1 MVEINDEGR
10 PRYVISIA
18 ADILG
23 VKTYTLRYYER
34 VGIIKPGRSQGNIRL
49 YSESD
54 LELLRKVRNL
64 TDELGV
70 NIAGVEV
77 ILSMLTRIKSLQIK
91 NEELENELVRLKG
104 RKDDETG

>member
-1 MVEINDEGR
+1 MVEMNDEKR

-34 VGIIKPGRSQGNIRL
+34 VGIIKPKRSQGNIRL
-49 YSESD
+49 YSERD

-64 TDELGV
+64 TDDLGV

-77 ILSMLTRIKSLQIK
+77 ILNILTRIKTLQEK
-91 NEELENELVRLKG
+91 NEELEKELARLQE
-104 RKDDETG
+104 RKENETG

>member
-1 MVEINDEGR
+1 MVEMNDERR

-34 VGIIKPGRSQGNIRL
+34 VGIIKPKRSQGNIRL

-77 ILSMLTRIKSLQIK
+77 ILNILVRMKALQAR
-91 NEELENELVRLKG
+91 NEGLEKELARLKEREENE
-104 RKDDETG
+104 TG

>member
-91 NEELENELVRLKG
+91 NEELENELVLLKEC
-104 RKDDETG
+104 KDDETG

>member
-1 MVEINDEGR
+1 MVEINDERR

-104 RKDDETG
+104 RKDNETG

>member
-34 VGIIKPGRSQGNIRL
+34 VGIIKPRRSQGNIRL

-91 NEELENELVRLKG
+91 NEELENELALLKEC
-104 RKDDETG
+104 KDDETG

>member
-1 MVEINDEGR
+1 
-10 PRYVISIA
+10 VISIA

-104 RKDDETG
+104 RKDNEAG

>member
-34 VGIIKPGRSQGNIRL
+34 VGIIKPRRSQGNIRL
-49 YSESD
+49 YSERD

-77 ILSMLTRIKSLQIK
+77 ILSMLTRIKTLQIK
-91 NEELENELVRLKG
+91 NEELENELALLKE